1 MFKVV
6 KSLAKHSVI
15 YGLGDL
21 LSKSIGFILI
31 PVYTHYLS
39 TAEYGTLELLDLTSY
54 IIGLLLAMGIAQSV
68 VRYYYE
74 YDDQERKNKVISVAM
89 LTIWAVSIVIL
100 FVLFYFSGNISNIV
114 FKSPDYSH
122 LFNIIFITMVINLS
136 NEIPTTLLRIQQ
148 RSVFFVA
155 VSLTRLVLNLTLNI
169 VLIVHY
175 GLGVLGILYGGM
187 IANAVVGV
195 FLTIYTL
202 RQTGVSYSKEIAMAI
217 LKYGLPLVGS
227 WMGMFVLNFGDR
239 FLLQR
244 LTNLSDVGIY
254 SLAYKFGMLP
264 NVLVLAPF
272 QRIWAPKQFE
282 IVKEPDAKPTYGL
295 IFTYF
300 IFVQLYIGLGILVL
314 IRDVIVIIADPDYYT
329 AYKYVPLILIS
340 YLFYGAYAFT
350 QFGILL
356 KKKTKYLG
364 TVALIGGALNIG
376 LNLFLIPRLQIWG
389 AAVATICSFAFL
401 FFCIFPIA
409 QNLYRIPYEYGR
421 LAKMVV
427 AAAVLYVVAYFV
439 NPANVYVSLA
449 VKFLIAFSYPLVLY
463 LTGFYTRAERD
474 KIRELF
480 GRLAGILRKKK
491 SVVNPGDLPKS

>member
-1 MFKVV
+1 MFSVIKN
-6 KSLAKHSVI
+6 LAKHSVI

-39 TAEYGTLELLDLTSY
+39 TEEYGTLELLDLTSY

-74 YDDQERKNKVISVAM
+74 YDDQKRKNQVISVAL
-89 LTIWAVSIVIL
+89 LTIWAVSIVVL
-100 FVLFYFSGNISNIV
+100 FVLFYFSGDISNTV

-148 RSVFFVA
+148 RSVFFVV
-155 VSLTRLVLNLTLNI
+155 VSLARVVINLTLNI
-169 VLIVHY
+169 VFIVHY
-175 GLGVLGILYGGM
+175 GLGVLGILYGGL
-187 IANAVVGV
+187 IANALAGV

-202 RQTGVSYSKEIAMAI
+202 RQTGISYSKEVALAM

-227 WMGMFVLNFGDR
+227 WLGMFVLNFGDR

-244 LTNLSDVGIY
+244 LTTLSDVGIY

-264 NVLVLAPF
+264 NIIILSPF

-282 IVKEPDAKPTYGL
+282 IVKEPDAKPTYSL
-295 IFTYF
+295 VFSYF
-300 IFVQLYIGLGILVL
+300 IFVELFIGLGILVM
-314 IRDVIVIIADPDYYT
+314 IRDVITVIADPEYHS
-329 AYKYVPLILIS
+329 AYRYVSLILVS
-340 YLFYGAYAFT
+340 YIFYGAYSFT

-364 TVALIGGALNIG
+364 TTSLIGAAINIS
-376 LNLFLIPRLQIWG
+376 LNLLLIPRLQIWG
-389 AAVATICSFAFL
+389 AAIATICSFAFL

-409 QNLYRIPYEYGR
+409 QHFYRIPYEYGR
-421 LAKMVV
+421 LLKMILSAVGLYFLAYYIHFEHIYISLTV
-427 AAAVLYVVAYFV
+427 KFVIALCFPVVLYV
-439 NPANVYVSLA
+439 
-449 VKFLIAFSYPLVLY
+449 I
-463 LTGFYTRAERD
+463 GFYSKEERE
-474 KIRELF
+474 KARELI
-480 GRLAGILRKKK
+480 GRVINFIKKNK
-491 SVVNPGDLPKS
+491 KTVGH

>member
-1 MFKVV
+1 MYSVI

-15 YGLGDL
+15 YGLGDF

-74 YDDQERKNKVISVAM
+74 YEDQERKNQVISIAM
-89 LTIWAVSIVIL
+89 ITIWTVSIVVLCI
-100 FVLFYFSGNISNIV
+100 LFYFSGNISNIV

-122 LFNIIFITMVINLS
+122 LLNIIFITMVINLS

-148 RSVFFVA
+148 RSVFFVI
-155 VSLTRLVLNLTLNI
+155 VSLSRLVINLVLNILF
-169 VLIVHY
+169 IVHFEM
-175 GLGVLGILYGGM
+175 GVLGILYGGL
-187 IANAVVGV
+187 IASAVTGV

-202 RQTGVSYSKEIAMAI
+202 RQTGITYSKNITMAM

-227 WMGMFVLNFGDR
+227 WFGMFILNFGDR

-244 LTNLSDVGIY
+244 MTSLSDVGIY

-264 NVLVLAPF
+264 NVLVLGPF

-282 IVKEPDAKPTYGL
+282 VVKEPDAKPTYGL
-295 IFTYF
+295 VFTYF
-300 IFVQLYIGLGILVL
+300 IFVQLFIGLGILVL
-314 IRDVIVIIADPDYYT
+314 IRDVITIIADPEYHS
-329 AYKYVPLILIS
+329 AHQYVSLILIS

-364 TVALIGGALNIG
+364 ITALIGAALNVS
-376 LNLFLIPRLQIWG
+376 LNLLLIPRLQTWG
-389 AAVATICSFAFL
+389 AAIATVSSFAFL
-401 FFCIFPIA
+401 FICVFPIA
-409 QNLYRIPYEYGR
+409 QHLYRIPYEYGR
-421 LAKMVV
+421 LLKMILT
-427 AAAVLYVVAYFV
+427 AVGLYILAYYI
-439 NPANVYVSLA
+439 NPENIYVSLI
-449 VKFLIAFSYPLVLY
+449 VKFVIALCYPLVLY
-463 LTGFYTRAERD
+463 VIGFYTRTERD
-474 KIRELF
+474 KARELF
-480 GRLAGILRKKK
+480 GRLMNIIRKKK
-491 SVVNPGDLPKS
+491 VDGQ